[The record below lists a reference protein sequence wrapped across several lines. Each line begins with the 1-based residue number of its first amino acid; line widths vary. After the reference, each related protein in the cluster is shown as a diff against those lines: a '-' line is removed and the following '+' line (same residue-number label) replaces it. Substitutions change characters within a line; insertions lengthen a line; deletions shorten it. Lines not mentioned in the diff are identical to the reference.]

1 MNTFQL
7 TCFMTVA
14 ETLNFARAAERLNI
28 TQPAVTHQI
37 RSLEE
42 ELEVKLF
49 KRTTRLVELTPSG
62 YLFINDARTILETA
76 VRAKKR
82 FEDPGQQ
89 EMTELRIGSQSH
101 TYLRGL
107 ADTLDRLRQAYPAV
121 HPRFQSEPVPVLRRR
136 VQEGDLDVLLDFR
149 EEDGE
154 KRGIVYRE
162 LLKVPVVCLCPADHP
177 LAAKTAVSQEDL
189 KEEKL
194 IVNGPMHSPGAVIR
208 LQGEIIGKRSLT
220 DVYFSDSPETAALL
234 TLAGYGISFLPDLF
248 LPRRERLVK
257 RPLMGIEELSFG
269 LYCRRGDAN
278 PVLKEFIRI
287 VEDSL

>member
-7 TCFMTVA
+7 SCFLMVA
-14 ETLNFARAAERLNI
+14 EYLNFARAAEQLH
-28 TQPAVTHQI
+28 VTHPAISQQI
-37 RSLEE
+37 QSLEK
-42 ELEVKLF
+42 ELGGKLF
-49 KRTTRLVELTPSG
+49 HRTTRSVKLTEEG
-62 YLFINDARTILETA
+62 AAFLNDAQQMVAISQ
-76 VRAKKR
+76 RAKKR

-248 LPRRERLVK
+248 LPRRARLVK